1 MPPKEGRDVG
11 IVMFSEDKMKCSACR
26 DGVGAPFPFSMAFQP
41 IADVV
46 RGEVFAYEA
55 LVRGTAGETAGSVLG
70 RVTQENRYAFDQA
83 CRVKAITL
91 AHRLGIEA
99 TGAKLSINF
108 MPGAVYSP
116 AACIQL
122 TLKTARSVGFPL
134 DRLIFEV
141 TEAEEVQ
148 DRAHLKRIVDEYRRH
163 GFQVALDDF
172 GAGYSGLNLLADF
185 RADIVK
191 LDMEL
196 TRDLPNR
203 PTALV
208 ILRAMVELCASL
220 DRMLVAE
227 GVETR
232 EEYEALRGCGVRYMQ
247 GYLLGRP
254 EFECLPKLQ
263 MVEDRRP
270 EALPVRAR
278 TSQHLP
284 HPARVARGGKLAMM
298 W

>member
-1 MPPKEGRDVG
+1 MEQEDDVG
-11 IVMFSEDKMKCSACR
+11 RMEILTPSSSCGACKN
-26 DGVGAPFPFSMAFQP
+26 GVAQPFPFSMAFQP

-46 RGEVFAYEA
+46 TGALFAYEA
-55 LVRGTAGETAGSVLG
+55 LVRGMAGESAGSVLE
-70 RVTQENRYAFDQA
+70 RVTPENRYAFDQA

-122 TLKTARSVGFPL
+122 TLKTARSVGLPL
-134 DRLIFEV
+134 ERLIFEV

-148 DRAHLKRIVDEYRRH
+148 DRAHLKGIVDEYRRH

-191 LDMEL
+191 LDMDL
-196 TRDLPNR
+196 TRDLHRR

-208 ILRAMVELCASL
+208 IVRAMVELCASL

-232 EEYEALRGCGVRYMQ
+232 EEYDALRDCGVRYMQ

-254 EFECLPKLQ
+254 EFECLPGLQ
-263 MVEDRRP
+263 LVEPRRP

-278 TSQHLP
+278 ASKRLP
-284 HPARVARGGKLAMM
+284 HPARVTTAGKLAMM